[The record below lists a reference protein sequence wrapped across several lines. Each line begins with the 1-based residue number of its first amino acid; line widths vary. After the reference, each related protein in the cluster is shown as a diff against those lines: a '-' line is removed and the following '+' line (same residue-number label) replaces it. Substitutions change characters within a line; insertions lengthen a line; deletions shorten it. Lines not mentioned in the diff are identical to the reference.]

1 MSLISSKKR
10 MKTCRIVFFGRI
22 HGLTICFRNYL
33 TFKLCNRKKRIMV
46 PFFQS
51 SDLMSRSIYTY
62 FRMTLLYSWATYQY
76 YEDPLVFTGKV
87 MKYDIWSWGW
97 VQRSP
102 LSKSIKM
109 AKLSGLHTKSKS
121 THCFLTK
128 YQKICNKSYVRL
140 FSTQLQESIYW
151 MLLSNYFVSPIPNSQ
166 SWIPKFSDWMFQTQ
180 YTGIEI

>member
-1 MSLISSKKR
+1 MSSISSKKR

-87 MKYDIWSWGW
+87 MKYDIWSGSNVPPYQNPSRWPTCPGYI
-97 VQRSP
+97 
-102 LSKSIKM
+102 L
-109 AKLSGLHTKSKS
+109 KSKVP
-121 THCFLTK
+121 TAFYK
-128 YQKICNKSYVRL
+128 KN
-140 FSTQLQESIYW
+140 
-151 MLLSNYFVSPIPNSQ
+151 
-166 SWIPKFSDWMFQTQ
+166 IPKDVYYM
-180 YTGIEI
+180 

>member
-1 MSLISSKKR
+1 MSFLCLQFLPKMNENMSHRSKNKF
-10 MKTCRIVFFGRI
+10 IFSFFGII

-33 TFKLCNRKKRIMV
+33 TFRLCNRKKRIMV

-102 LSKSIKM
+102 YQNPSRWLSCPGNILNRKEPTVFQQN
-109 AKLSGLHTKSKS
+109 TKR
-121 THCFLTK
+121 
-128 YQKICNKSYVRL
+128 YV
-140 FSTQLQESIYW
+140 
-151 MLLSNYFVSPIPNSQ
+151 M
-166 SWIPKFSDWMFQTQ
+166 
-180 YTGIEI
+180 

>member
-1 MSLISSKKR
+1 MHFFLHVL
-10 MKTCRIVFFGRI
+10 CR
-22 HGLTICFRNYL
+22 
-33 TFKLCNRKKRIMV
+33 LCNRKKRIMV

-97 VQRSP
+97 VQHSP

-128 YQKICNKSYVRL
+128 YQKICNKCKTFFL
-140 FSTQLQESIYW
+140 LLQESMYWKLLITSFHQFQIHSPESRNFLIGCSKLNIQVLKSKKHLFIY
-151 MLLSNYFVSPIPNSQ
+151 
-166 SWIPKFSDWMFQTQ
+166 PKLCPCLTFNQDFSC
-180 YTGIEI
+180 